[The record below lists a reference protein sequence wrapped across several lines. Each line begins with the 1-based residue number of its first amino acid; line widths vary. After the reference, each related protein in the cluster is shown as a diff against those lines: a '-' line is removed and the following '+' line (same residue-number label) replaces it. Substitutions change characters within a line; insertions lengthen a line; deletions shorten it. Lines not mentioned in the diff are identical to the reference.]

1 MLVIDKLAELRN
13 HVDIGGMGIL
23 EELTLMLAPY
33 NYRAAYD
40 ALMGID
46 PATATD
52 EFLSALR
59 LVELALNDHYDP
71 VPGTESVARTDI
83 KRWMNIARSAVHR
96 KAWESLAEHMGIFPG
111 LFDPAGK
118 TVCGRINVSC
128 SNVECGEKFYDAEA
142 TYCEHCG
149 TMRRMCRNGLGDS
162 GVETRCR
169 VHRSRQELTGLTGRA
184 KMYAAVMNDVDR
196 SVFLDGVISSD
207 LDLTAE
213 IGLIARRITSLVDGV
228 KVDPKEMARAVNGRT
243 KDVQKAYKKLADIDP
258 GEDPEAWFESFGE
271 VMGRVDS
278 LMGVLDAAQ
287 DDDSRW
293 REVVGTIN
301 QLRPVIKEQRDTI
314 VQERQMIT
322 ADKMRELIA
331 LTTAQFRNAVME
343 ASKDVMGLLIG
354 RMQDLGDAEFSRMLE
369 EQVLT
374 NEDIKD
380 GSYLSRRILST
391 TQKRI
396 AQDRQ
401 LQQRVQ

>member
-1 MLVIDKLAELRN
+1 
-13 HVDIGGMGIL
+13 
-23 EELTLMLAPY
+23 
-33 NYRAAYD
+33 
-40 ALMGID
+40 
-46 PATATD
+46 
-52 EFLSALR
+52 
-59 LVELALNDHYDP
+59 
-71 VPGTESVARTDI
+71 
-83 KRWMNIARSAVHR
+83 
-96 KAWESLAEHMGIFPG
+96 
-111 LFDPAGK
+111 
-118 TVCGRINVSC
+118 
-128 SNVECGEKFYDAEA
+128 
-142 TYCEHCG
+142 
-149 TMRRMCRNGLGDS
+149 
-162 GVETRCR
+162 
-169 VHRSRQELTGLTGRA
+169 
-184 KMYAAVMNDVDR
+184 
-196 SVFLDGVISSD
+196 
-207 LDLTAE
+207 
-213 IGLIARRITSLVDGV
+213 
-228 KVDPKEMARAVNGRT
+228 MARAVNGRT